1 MQQIDFSRF
10 SPTTLQAIQAAAQ
23 IASTAGSHVVMPCHL
38 VGGLASMAGEE
49 VCQVLQRHGYDPHA
63 SMESIAQG
71 MADFPNLPIGEGMV
85 FHPTIEAVFEL
96 VASQNMNASAGMIMA
111 ALLQQND
118 EAFATYLVP
127 TNSPARPPQA
137 GAGSSMSWGNAA
149 TSPQQPTASPQRP
162 AAAQQQPTASPQ
174 QPAASQPGAA
184 QRNYEADNDT
194 TGETIKKF
202 CINMLELAA
211 NGKIHHAIG
220 RDKELERVLL
230 ILARSS
236 KNNPVLVGEPGTG
249 KTAIAEELA
258 LRLLQGN
265 VPADLARLKLYS
277 LDFSAIKSLPD
288 AVGVMKSVL
297 EEAAADPQLV
307 LFIDEIHMLI
317 SANSG
322 SDNDIANLLKP
333 AMARGE
339 IKLFGATTLNEYK
352 RIEKDPA
359 FERRFQKVIVDEP
372 DIASAILI
380 LQGAK
385 TKFEHYHHI
394 TIPDE
399 VCKAA
404 VELSAR
410 YITNRKLPD
419 KAIDLIDEA
428 AAQLRLLFSDRDV
441 MEENDV
447 KQVITEWTGIPVN
460 DLAADDNDRLQHI
473 EEELHASVVGQD
485 KAVKAVADAIKRSRL
500 GFNDP
505 SRPIGSFLFLGTT
518 GTGKTEL
525 CKAIAKFLFNDPAQM
540 VRIDMSEYQQ
550 EHSAHRLFGA
560 PPGYIGFEQGGQ
572 LTEAVY
578 RKPFS
583 VILFD
588 EIEKAHPKIFETLLQ
603 VLDDGRMTDG
613 QGKVVNFKNT
623 LIVMTS
629 NMGQQNI
636 LRTLCGRQATD
647 DEVKRCTE
655 EVMQEMRQRVAPEFI
670 NRIDNIVMFHPL
682 SRENVAEIAQIVLKK
697 EQEKLRDRGIVIVID
712 PTAVDFIVEHGYRP
726 EFGGRPVKRAITDHI
741 INPLTNAM
749 VDGAVNKDIP
759 IFISAENGQILFNNG
774 TTPGV

>member
-1 MQQIDFSRF
+1 MQQIDFSNF
-10 SPTTLQAIQAAAQ
+10 SPSSLQSIKAAAQ
-23 IASTAGSHVVMPCHL
+23 IAHTAGSHVVMPCHL
-38 VGGLASMAGEE
+38 VGGLASIQGAE
-49 VCQVLQRHGYDPHA
+49 VCLVLQQHGYEPHA
-63 SMESIAQG
+63 TMERIAQG
-71 MADFPNLPIGEGMV
+71 MADFPNLPIGEGIV
-85 FHPTIEAVFEL
+85 FHPTIEAVFGYIAAQGAD
-96 VASQNMNASAGMIMA
+96 VSAAMIMA
-111 ALLQQND
+111 ALLRQND

-127 TNSPARPPQA
+127 ASAPHPLQQTTPPQT
-137 GAGSSMSWGNAA
+137 GTGNGTTAMQA
-149 TSPQQPTASPQRP
+149 QPRQPQAQPERRDNT
-162 AAAQQQPTASPQ
+162 
-174 QPAASQPGAA
+174 
-184 QRNYEADNDT
+184 ADNNS
-194 TGETIKKF
+194 TGETIRKF

-258 LRLLQGN
+258 FRLLEGN

-297 EEAAADPQLV
+297 EEAVADPQLV

-322 SDNDIANLLKP
+322 ADNDIANLLKP

-339 IKLFGATTLNEYK
+339 IKVFGATTDNEYK

-372 DIASAILI
+372 DNESAVRI
-380 LQGAK
+380 LQGLKAK
-385 TKFEHYHHI
+385 LEQHHHI

-399 VCKAA
+399 VCQTA

-428 AAQLRLLFSDRDV
+428 SARLHLLPNGRDV
-441 MEENDV
+441 LDDNDV
-447 KQVITEWTGIPVN
+447 KTVITEWTGIPVN
-460 DLAADDNDRLQHI
+460 DLATDDQQRLQNI
-473 EEELHASVVGQD
+473 EAELHASVVGQD

-525 CKAIAKFLFNDPAQM
+525 CKAIAQFLFHDSGQM

-550 EHSAHRLFGA
+550 EHSVHRLFGA
-560 PPGYIGFEQGGQ
+560 PPGYVGFDQGGQ

-588 EIEKAHPKIFETLLQ
+588 EIEKAHPKVFETLLQ

-636 LRTLCGRQATD
+636 LRTMCGREATD
-647 DEVKRCTE
+647 EEVARCTQ

-682 SRENVAEIAQIVLKK
+682 SRDNVAEIARKIIKK
-697 EQEKLRDRGIVIVID
+697 EQDKLSRCGIIIVID
-712 PTAVDFIVEHGYRP
+712 PSVEI
-726 EFGGRPVKRAITDHI
+726 GRAHV
-741 INPLTNAM
+741 
-749 VDGAVNKDIP
+749 
-759 IFISAENGQILFNNG
+759 
-774 TTPGV
+774 